1 MNVKLRQ
8 KKIEKDFFK
17 LINNAVSGKTM
28 ENVKKHRNIKVAT
41 TEIRRNFKYQSQII
55 ILQSFHKKF
64 ISNRYEKTQILMNKP
79 VYLGLF
85 LLDLSKTVL

>member
-8 KKIEKDFFK
+8 KKFEKDFFK

-28 ENVKKHRNIKVAT
+28 ENVKKHRN
-41 TEIRRNFKYQSQII
+41 
-55 ILQSFHKKF
+55 